1 MDKFS
6 TLRPV
11 FAIFLL
17 TILILTG
24 CGAGSGP
31 VSTAPLS
38 TLSSSKVLPTTEP
51 LQAQQFVE
59 TPKLSG
65 KVVYQSSPIP
75 PSNIFVLD
83 LNTLQSKQL
92 TTDNNSMEP
101 TWSPDGSK
109 IAYACGTNAN
119 IRQLC
124 IMDADGSNKR
134 TITNSPGSKWGAD
147 WSPDGKKIA
156 FVSNEVPY
164 AHIFIIDL
172 DSSKIS
178 RFLPNAAGNESSP
191 KWSLDGQWISYTS
204 DRKGFNLFM
213 SKSDGT
219 QEKQIT
225 TGNADDRLFWSP
237 DGKTIVFRRIAKES
251 SFFNG
256 NEIMKMNLETKET
269 LQMTDNMNGDDWPS
283 FSPDGKWII
292 YATAVT
298 ESSYQLAVMPA
309 SGGQPALLTKEGIV
323 GTAPRW
329 FIPR

>member
-1 MDKFS
+1 MYKLS
-6 TLRPV
+6 TLRLAFV
-11 FAIFLL
+11 VLL
-17 TILILTG
+17 FTMLILTG
-24 CGAGSGP
+24 CAAGGP
-31 VSTAPLS
+31 TGTVPAP
-38 TLSSSKVLPTTEP
+38 TLSSSKILPRTEP
-51 LQAQQFVE
+51 LQMQQQFAE
-59 TPKLSG
+59 PPKLSG
-65 KVVYQSSPIP
+65 KVVYQSNPVP

-83 LNTLQSKQL
+83 LNTLQPKQL
-92 TTDNNSMEP
+92 TTDNNSIEP
-101 TWSPDGSK
+101 AWSPDGSK
-109 IAYACGTNAN
+109 IAYACGTNAG

-124 IMDADGSNKR
+124 IMDADGNNKR
-134 TITNSPGSKWGAD
+134 TITNSPGSKWGPD
-147 WSPDGKKIA
+147 WSPNGKQIA

-178 RFLPNAAGNESSP
+178 RLLPNSPGNESSP

-213 SKSDGT
+213 AKNDGT

-225 TGNADDRLFWSP
+225 TGNADDRLFWSQ
-237 DGKTIVFRRIAKES
+237 DGKTIVFRKIAKES

-269 LQMTDNMNGDDWPS
+269 IEMTDNMTGDDWPS

-292 YATAVT
+292 YATATT
-298 ESSYQLAVMPA
+298 ESTYQLVVMPV
-309 SGGQPALLTKEGIV
+309 SGGQPAPLTKEGIV

-329 FIPR
+329 FLQR